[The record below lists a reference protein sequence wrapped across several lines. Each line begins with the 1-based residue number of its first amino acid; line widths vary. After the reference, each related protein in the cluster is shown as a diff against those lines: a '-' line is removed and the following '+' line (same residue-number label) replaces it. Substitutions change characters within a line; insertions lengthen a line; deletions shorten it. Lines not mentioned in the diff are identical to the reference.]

1 MTYPS
6 LAIRFIACLFFCANT
21 AQADTIKVLTT
32 GAFKQVLVAL
42 APAFEAKTGHKLE
55 IQNDTAG
62 ALSKRIDGGE
72 AFDVLVLTP
81 SGLKALVTEA

>member
-6 LAIRFIACLFFCANT
+6 FAATFIACLFFYVNT

-62 ALSKRIDGGE
+62 ALSKRIDSGE
-72 AFDVLVLTP
+72 TFDVLVLTP
-81 SGLKALVTEA
+81 SGLKTLGDRG